1 MFTIDLLKG
10 QGAPRK
16 SSPGSVATAATAAF
30 VPVVIA
36 IALFGFYLLN
46 RIFITVQT
54 SAIAGYETKISKMS
68 DAIKQQQ
75 ALEEEIKTYSDCLS
89 EVAGNL
95 ERHAQWSPTLVTVVQ
110 NLPDSVVLKSLDV
123 KQRSTRI
130 KVPQKG
136 DPTKM
141 IDASVP
147 VRSLQMA
154 VVGLPE
160 SNCDEAIKNFSD
172 QLRSSTVL
180 GPKLENI
187 RISQGVGK
195 LEDKEVVSYQIDCIF
210 KPGM

>member
-10 QGAPRK
+10 QCTPRK
-16 SSPGSVATAATAAF
+16 SSPGSIATAATAAF
-30 VPVVIA
+30 VPVFIA

-46 RIFITVQT
+46 RIFISVQT
-54 SAIAGYETKISKMS
+54 SAIANYETKISKMS

-75 ALEEEIKTYSDCLS
+75 SLEEEIKTYNDCLS
-89 EVAGNL
+89 EVSSNL
-95 ERHAQWSPTLVTVVQ
+95 DRHAQWSPTLVTLVK

-130 KVPQKG
+130 KVPQKD

-141 IDASVP
+141 IDAFVP
-147 VRSLQMA
+147 VRSLQMK

-160 SNCDEAIKNFSD
+160 TNCDDAIKNYSE
-172 QLRSSTVL
+172 QLRSSSVL
-180 GPKLENI
+180 SPKLENI

-195 LEDKEVVSYQIDCIF
+195 LENKEVVSYQIDCIF

>member
-10 QGAPRK
+10 QGTPRK
-16 SSPGSVATAATAAF
+16 SSPGSIATAAAAAF

-36 IALFGFYLLN
+36 IAMFGFYLLN
-46 RIFITVQT
+46 RIFISVQT

-75 ALEEEIKTYSDCLS
+75 ALEEQIRTYNDCLS
-89 EVAGNL
+89 EVASSL
-95 ERHAQWSPTLVTVVQ
+95 DRHAQWTPTLVTLVK
-110 NLPDSVVLKSLDV
+110 NLPDSVVLKALDL

-136 DPTKM
+136 DPSKM
-141 IDASVP
+141 IDASIP
-147 VRSLQMA
+147 VRTLQMMVA
-154 VVGLPE
+154 GLPE
-160 SNCDEAIKNFSD
+160 SNCDEAIKNFSE
-172 QLRSSTVL
+172 QLRSSSVL

-195 LEDKEVVSYQIDCIF
+195 LEDREVISYQIDCIF

>member
-1 MFTIDLLKG
+1 MFTKDLLKG
-10 QGAPRK
+10 QGTPRK

-36 IALFGFYLLN
+36 IAMFGFYLLN

-54 SAIAGYETKISKMS
+54 SAIASYETKISKMS
-68 DAIKQQQ
+68 DAIKQQE
-75 ALEEEIKTYSDCLS
+75 ALEEEIKTYNDCLS
-89 EVAGNL
+89 EVASSL
-95 ERHAQWSPTLVTVVQ
+95 ERHTQWSPALVTVVQ

-141 IDASVP
+141 VDASVP
-147 VRSLQMA
+147 VRSLQMD

-172 QLRSSTVL
+172 QLRSSDVL

-195 LEDKEVVSYQIDCIF
+195 LEDKEVISYQIDCIF

>member
-10 QGAPRK
+10 QGTPRK

-36 IALFGFYLLN
+36 IAMFSFYLLN
-46 RIFITVQT
+46 RIFISVQT
-54 SAIAGYETKISKMS
+54 SAIASYETKISKMS
-68 DAIKQQQ
+68 DAIRQQQ
-75 ALEEEIKTYSDCLS
+75 DLEEEIKTYNDCLS
-89 EVAGNL
+89 EVASNL
-95 ERHAQWSPTLVTVVQ
+95 DRHTQWSPSIVTLVK
-110 NLPDSVVLKSLDV
+110 NMPDSVVLKSLSV
-123 KQRSTRI
+123 KQSSTRI
-130 KVPQKG
+130 KVPQKD

-147 VRSLQMA
+147 VRSLQMT

-160 SNCDEAIKNFSD
+160 SNCDEAIKNFSE
-172 QLRSSTVL
+172 QLRSSSEL
-180 GPKLENI
+180 GPRLKNV

-195 LEDKEVVSYQIDCIF
+195 LEDKEVISYQIDCIF